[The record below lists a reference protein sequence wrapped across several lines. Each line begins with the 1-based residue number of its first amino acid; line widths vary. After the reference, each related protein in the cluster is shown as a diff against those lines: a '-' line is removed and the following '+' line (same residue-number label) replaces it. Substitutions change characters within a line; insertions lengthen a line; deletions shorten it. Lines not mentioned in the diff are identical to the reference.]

1 MFEKDLKVTVLCIKP
16 YRFLVWSFPS
26 VFVPC
31 SWGGCVC
38 LSLIKKYSYQCYRLC
53 LLCTWMMNLKIKKR
67 GTASQNSRLTNFPLN
82 QIFYFSIISRE
93 TWSFWLVKEKKRRI
107 YVLASTTYPFS
118 DMRSSFAKWKYL
130 IKYPSYTETQME
142 SFIWRLLKMMKS
154 IKPSYKL
161 VSYIT
166 YSLSLYAIIRDST

>member
-1 MFEKDLKVTVLCIKP
+1 MSPPTTTMVPIYIWKLCLRKEEKSGSWGANSSESCFLLQSLKQFSFSKVLFEKDLKVTVLCIKP
-16 YRFLVWSFPS
+16 YRFLVWSFPF

-53 LLCTWMMNLKIKKR
+53 LLCTWMMNLKIKKC

-93 TWSFWLVKEKKRRI
+93 TWSFWLVKEKKCRI
-107 YVLASTTYPFS
+107 
-118 DMRSSFAKWKYL
+118 
-130 IKYPSYTETQME
+130 
-142 SFIWRLLKMMKS
+142 
-154 IKPSYKL
+154 
-161 VSYIT
+161 
-166 YSLSLYAIIRDST
+166 